1 MQWLPLLTAV
11 GSIDR
16 DLVAGLR
23 CKTIQNSGGYVPG
36 DSFLASFLRKEGFP
50 GDPIKTDVAR
60 GGGPGC
66 YKTALSD
73 I

>member
-16 DLVAGLR
+16 NLVAGLR
-23 CKTIQNSGGYVPG
+23 CKTIQNSGERVPG
-36 DSFLASFLRKEGFP
+36 DGFLPSFLRKQGFP

-60 GGGPGC
+60 GGSPGC
-66 YKTALSD
+66 NKTALGD